1 MGISEKVRIMEEGK
15 MSAVENVRYFL
26 SVIEKENPKINAVLS
41 VNHNAIEDAKKV
53 DEKIKKGTAGRLAG
67 LGIIVKANICVKGME
82 CNCASR
88 TLETW
93 KAPYDATVI
102 EKIKKEDAVILGIA
116 NMDEFACGGSGETSA
131 YNPTKNP
138 RAVHL
143 IPGGSSSGSAAS
155 VSAGFCD
162 IALGSDTGGSIR
174 NPSSH
179 CGVVGIKPSYG
190 LVSRYGLIDLSMSL
204 DQIGSIGNDVES
216 VALLLDVI
224 KGRDEK
230 DPITYNSKQI
240 QIEKPKKIII
250 GVIKPLAN
258 KDVQKIIDNKIEAL
272 CKKHNWKKALVEI
285 KYLDVAVQTYY
296 PLVYVEFFSGT
307 RKFDGRR
314 FGKKIE
320 ESCGPEV
327 LRRILG
333 GNEISRAEYE
343 GRYYKKALE
352 VKELIKKEFEKAFK
366 KVDCIIVPTCPG
378 LPWKI
383 GESMKVEEVY
393 AYDALTIPAN
403 LAEIC
408 AMTLPAGEIN
418 KVPVGLQI
426 WCPKFGESKMLSIA
440 REIEGLE

>member
-1 MGISEKVRIMEEGK
+1 
-15 MSAVENVRYFL
+15 
-26 SVIEKENPKINAVLS
+26 
-41 VNHNAIEDAKKV
+41 
-53 DEKIKKGTAGRLAG
+53 
-67 LGIIVKANICVKGME
+67 
-82 CNCASR
+82 
-88 TLETW
+88 
-93 KAPYDATVI
+93 
-102 EKIKKEDAVILGIA
+102 
-116 NMDEFACGGSGETSA
+116 
-131 YNPTKNP
+131 
-138 RAVHL
+138 
-143 IPGGSSSGSAAS
+143 
-155 VSAGFCD
+155 
-162 IALGSDTGGSIR
+162 
-174 NPSSH
+174 
-179 CGVVGIKPSYG
+179 
-190 LVSRYGLIDLSMSL
+190 MSL

>member
-296 PLVYVEFFSGT
+296 PLVYVEFF
-307 RKFDGRR
+307 
-314 FGKKIE
+314 
-320 ESCGPEV
+320 
-327 LRRILG
+327 
-333 GNEISRAEYE
+333 
-343 GRYYKKALE
+343 
-352 VKELIKKEFEKAFK
+352 
-366 KVDCIIVPTCPG
+366 
-378 LPWKI
+378 
-383 GESMKVEEVY
+383 
-393 AYDALTIPAN
+393 
-403 LAEIC
+403 
-408 AMTLPAGEIN
+408 
-418 KVPVGLQI
+418 
-426 WCPKFGESKMLSIA
+426 
-440 REIEGLE
+440 